1 MNDEVLNA
9 LFALAL
15 LGLVSLPLALAIR
28 RSTEL
33 FVLRVDAG
41 RVRFVRGRLP
51 QSLLAEITDV
61 LSRTQSQGHLR
72 AVVHRGTAELHPR
85 GEFSPETLQRLRN
98 LIGNVPLQRIRTGQ
112 VGAPKRRD

>member
-1 MNDEVLNA
+1 MSDEATNA

-15 LGLVSLPLALAIR
+15 LVLVSLPLAFAIR

-33 FVLRVDAG
+33 FVLRVDTG

-51 QSLLAEITDV
+51 QSLLAEISDV
-61 LSRTQSQGHLR
+61 LGRTQSQGLLR
-72 AVVHRGTAELHPR
+72 VVIHRGTAELQPR
-85 GEFSPETLQRLRN
+85 GEFSPETVQRLRN

-112 VGAPKRRD
+112 VGAPKRRG